1 MTERSE
7 ETSAA
12 KTNVVSDTE
21 TNKCPNRVWLAKDL
35 FCENPQT
42 LGFLYWKEPS
52 SYSNLFHEMMP
63 VSEHLALLNE
73 EKKRGER
80 MREALKGIMA
90 RIDDGTICRDISKDH
105 LPTWSLRMIELVQ
118 NLADARAALENETKG
133 EA

>member
-1 MTERSE
+1 M
-7 ETSAA
+7 
-12 KTNVVSDTE
+12 TE
-21 TNKCPNRVWLAKDL
+21 TNKWPPRVWFTHLS
-35 FCENPQT
+35 E
-42 LGFLYWKEPS
+42 KEIFAGKTAIAWPDS
-52 SYSNLFHEMMP
+52 KNCTREYLSL
-63 VSEHLALLNE
+63 SEHLALLNE